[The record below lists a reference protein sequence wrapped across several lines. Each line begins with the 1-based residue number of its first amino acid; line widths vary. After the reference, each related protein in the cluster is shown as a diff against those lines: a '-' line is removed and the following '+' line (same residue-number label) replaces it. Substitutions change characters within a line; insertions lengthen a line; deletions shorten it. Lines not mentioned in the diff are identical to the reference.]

1 MAAKQA
7 LIICVGGMSSSMIA
21 KKTTEELNKRGQDI
35 LVEALGVLEGEK
47 KIRDKEYDLFL
58 VSPQTKMYLKNF
70 TDIGNEVGSHVIPI
84 PPQAY
89 IPVPMGINK
98 LADLVSKE
106 I

>member
-1 MAAKQA
+1 MSKKA

-21 KKTTEELNKRGQDI
+21 KKATEELHKRNQD
-35 LVEALGVLEGEK
+35 VDVTALGVLEGEE
-47 KIRDKEYDLFL
+47 KIKDGSFDLYL

-70 TDIGNEVGSHVIPI
+70 QKVGGEAGVKVIPI

-89 IPVPMGINK
+89 VPVPMGINK
-98 LADLVSKE
+98 LADVITKE

>member
-1 MAAKQA
+1 YCEHY
-7 LIICVGGMSSSMIA
+7 LVN
-21 KKTTEELNKRGQDI
+21 KKFVNLMT
-35 LVEALGVLEGEK
+35 
-47 KIRDKEYDLFL
+47 L

-70 TDIGNEVGSHVIPI
+70 TELGEKVGSHVVPI

-89 IPVPMGINK
+89 IPVPMGITK

>member
-1 MAAKQA
+1 MSKKA

-21 KKTTEELNKRGQDI
+21 KKTTEELKKRGDDV
-35 LVEALGVLEGEK
+35 LVEAIGVIEGEK
-47 KIRDKEYDLFL
+47 LIADHAYDLFL

-70 TDIGNEVGSHVIPI
+70 EKTAAASGSKVIPI

-89 IPVPMGINK
+89 VPVPMGINK
-98 LADLVSKE
+98 LADLVKKE

>member
-1 MAAKQA
+1 MAKKA

-21 KKTTEELNKRGQDI
+21 KKTTEELAKRGKDI
-35 LVEALGVLEGEK
+35 EVDALGVIEGEK
-47 KIRDKEYDLFL
+47 MIQNKAFDLFL

-70 TDIGNEVGSHVIPI
+70 TELGEKVGSRVVAI

-89 IPVPMGINK
+89 IPVPMGITK